1 MPQDLQHQP
10 GRIPERFSS
19 GIGRIVLDRGHLMS
33 LTLDQLTASG
43 GDDVAIPV
51 DLLAV
56 GQFRDESFWHTRD
69 DDRRNHSHL
78 RRIYFTLLR

>member
-1 MPQDLQHQP
+1 MP
-10 GRIPERFSS
+10 
-19 GIGRIVLDRGHLMS
+19 
-33 LTLDQLTASG
+33 LTLDQQLTASG

-56 GQFRDESFWHTRD
+56 GQFRDESFRHTRD
-69 DDRRNHSHL
+69 DDRRNHSRL